1 MPSLQI
7 IQPQIITSGWPPCC
21 VQKFEEND
29 TEMTSKQKSASRW
42 IGMSLIKW
50 YLPCNSCAYD
60 ITRRCGDVRKQS
72 IWSKLQWNDICT
84 ANNASLT
91 DMTVKDL
98 VKAGATVGAQ
108 DFMNF
113 ILSHKID
120 GVILTRLLN
129 EETSL
134 PTKMDILQIEW
145 DRIELLLSDLNVSTE
160 CITVENS
167 KIFNAMPINAEYK
180 QRIRESSGV
189 FGKYGKQF
197 GGMGRDADGMQA
209 WCAEQGKEKGGRK
222 KGGKN
227 LMSLSNK
234 FSNMY

>member
-1 MPSLQI
+1 
-7 IQPQIITSGWPPCC
+7 
-21 VQKFEEND
+21 
-29 TEMTSKQKSASRW
+29 
-42 IGMSLIKW
+42 
-50 YLPCNSCAYD
+50 
-60 ITRRCGDVRKQS
+60 
-72 IWSKLQWNDICT
+72 
-84 ANNASLT
+84 
-91 DMTVKDL
+91 
-98 VKAGATVGAQ
+98 
-108 DFMNF
+108 MNF

-209 WCAEQGKEKGGRK
+209 WCAEQGKEKGG
-222 KGGKN
+222 GKN